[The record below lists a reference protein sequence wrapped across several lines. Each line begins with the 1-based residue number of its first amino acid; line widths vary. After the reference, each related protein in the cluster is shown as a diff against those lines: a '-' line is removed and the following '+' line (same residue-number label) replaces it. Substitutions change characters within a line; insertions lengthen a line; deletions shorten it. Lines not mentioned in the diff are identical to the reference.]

1 MLITIGL
8 TGSIATGKSTASKML
23 QSLGCIIIDG
33 DLIAREVALD
43 AAILQEIQKTFGG
56 EILDEK
62 GKLRRKK
69 LGEKVFSDSKALEK
83 LNEIMHPAIRKRIKY
98 RMEMIKKKAQ
108 SQETSAYVVID
119 GALLIE
125 MDLHRW
131 VDEVWVVT
139 LPEKVQLERLMRRD
153 NISKE
158 SAKKR
163 IQAQMGTEE
172 KVKFADVVLDNS
184 KDEHYLQKQI
194 EKEFERLKNE
204 VKVKGATNK
213 GETI

>member
-1 MLITIGL
+1 MIITIGL

-23 QSLGCIIIDG
+23 KNLGCIIIDG
-33 DLIAREVALD
+33 DLIAREIALET
-43 AAILQEIQKTFGG
+43 AVLQEIQKTFGD
-56 EILDEK
+56 EMLDEK
-62 GKLRRKK
+62 GRLLRKK
-69 LGEKVFSDSKALEK
+69 LGEKVFADSRALEK
-83 LNEIMHPAIRKRIKY
+83 LNEIMHPAIRERIKY
-98 RMEMIKKKAQ
+98 RMEMIKKSAQ
-108 SQETSAYVVID
+108 CQENSAYVVID

-125 MDLHRW
+125 MNLHRW

-153 NISKE
+153 DIGE
-158 SAKKR
+158 EAAKKR

-184 KDEHYLQKQI
+184 KDEPYLQKQI

-204 VKVKGATNK
+204 MKVKGVTNK

>member
-1 MLITIGL
+1 MIIRIGL

-23 QSLGCIIIDG
+23 QNLGCIIIDG

-43 AAILQEIQKTFGG
+43 AAVLKEIQKTFGD

-69 LGEKVFSDSKALEK
+69 LGEKVFSDSEALEK
-83 LNEIMHPAIRKRIKY
+83 LNKIMHPAIRERIKY
-98 RMEMIKKKAQ
+98 RMEMIEKKTRN
-108 SQETSAYVVID
+108 QETSAYVVID

-125 MDLHRW
+125 MNLHRL

-153 NISKE
+153 NISKG

-163 IQAQMGTEE
+163 IQAQMGTAE

>member
-1 MLITIGL
+1 MIITIGL

-23 QSLGCIIIDG
+23 KNLGCIIIDG
-33 DLIAREVALD
+33 DLIAREIALET
-43 AAILQEIQKTFGG
+43 AVLQEIQKTFGD

-62 GKLRRKK
+62 GRLQRKK
-69 LGEKVFSDSKALEK
+69 LGEKVFADSEALEK
-83 LNEIMHPAIRKRIKY
+83 LNEIMHPAIRERIKY
-98 RMEMIKKKAQ
+98 RMEMIKKRAQ
-108 SQETSAYVVID
+108 CQGTSAYVVID

-125 MDLHRW
+125 MNLHRW

-153 NISKE
+153 DIGE
-158 SAKKR
+158 EAAKKR

-194 EKEFERLKNE
+194 VKEFERLKNE
-204 VKVKGATNK
+204 MKVKGVTNK